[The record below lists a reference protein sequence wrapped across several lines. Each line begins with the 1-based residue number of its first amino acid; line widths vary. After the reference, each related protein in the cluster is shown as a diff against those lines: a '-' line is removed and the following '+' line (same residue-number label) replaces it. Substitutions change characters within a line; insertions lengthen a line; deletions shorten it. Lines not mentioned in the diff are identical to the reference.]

1 MLSSPYP
8 LNPHPNSNPNPRFV
22 LLVED
27 MRRLGHDL
35 AQSEMAKLR
44 TELDEVRRTPA
55 TYHRGPLSTTPRPA
69 VYPPTPRCLPAHAP
83 LSTTPRP
90 ATYQP
95 TPRYLPPPG
104 AA

>member
-8 LNPHPNSNPNPRFV
+8 LNPHPNSTPNPRFV

-55 TYHRGPLSTTPRPA
+55 IYN
-69 VYPPTPRCLPAHAP
+69 PTPRCLPAHAP
-83 LSTTPRP
+83 LSTSPHP
-90 ATYQP
+90 AIYQP